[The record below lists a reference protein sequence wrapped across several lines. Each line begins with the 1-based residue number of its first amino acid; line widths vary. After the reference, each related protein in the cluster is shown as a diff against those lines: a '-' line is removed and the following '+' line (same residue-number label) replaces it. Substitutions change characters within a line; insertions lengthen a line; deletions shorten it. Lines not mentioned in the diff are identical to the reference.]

1 MVDKTPHRKLKFWV
15 TWTLFKDSHELRCS
29 RRIRWPYSF
38 SCTHHV
44 VTLDKYPIINHKRQ
58 KQGMTV
64 TTTNNISQVICDTYS
79 ISAKLP
85 VESLD
90 LSIIKNNLDQGC
102 SDRERFLLNGPMV
115 PSSKFQWAIQKING
129 PYEPNGPFFTCIFRW
144 KKCVFKF

>member
-1 MVDKTPHRKLKFWV
+1 M
-15 TWTLFKDSHELRCS
+15 
-29 RRIRWPYSF
+29 
-38 SCTHHV
+38 
-44 VTLDKYPIINHKRQ
+44 
-58 KQGMTV
+58 
-64 TTTNNISQVICDTYS
+64 TTTNNISLVICDTYS

-129 PYEPNGPFFTCIFRW
+129 PYEPNGPFFTCIFR
-144 KKCVFKF
+144 